1 MPAKRKLDDAGQT
14 MSRQPSNDKDPVS
27 DAPSASAP
35 LNRKAFRLKRSGS
48 SSSNTNAPIRPVAAI
63 MADEKQPSDTPT
75 ASSRRRSSGQSS
87 QPLQDASDAAQLVAD
102 DHISPL
108 AALPSPAE
116 VSKVAGS
123 DAEVTNP
130 HQHTRSPPA
139 ISIQDWPP
147 EKFRKLSSIARQQ
160 ATVLKRS
167 GDNKMRELAMQ
178 QQQLH
183 QHARRDSAGSS
194 SSMLRSDSHHTLSP
208 DKLLALSLPLTL
220 PPGMPASIPAFF
232 EHVDAIVLYAFG
244 FWADDYAA
252 GQHRAR
258 SVSVTQS
265 ASANSESW
273 RIGCIIENW
282 RSMSGL
288 LTFVKAKAEKL
299 QAQATAAAQESVKPA
314 NNFDMQWPRVIEL
327 LVAWL

>member
-1 MPAKRKLDDAGQT
+1 

-27 DAPSASAP
+27 DAPSTSAP
-35 LNRKAFRLKRSGS
+35 LKRKAFRLKRSGS
-48 SSSNTNAPIRPVAAI
+48 SSSNANAPIRPVAAI
-63 MADEKQPSDTPT
+63 TADEKQPSNTPT
-75 ASSRRRSSGQSS
+75 ARNQRRSSGQSS
-87 QPLQDASDAAQLVAD
+87 QPLLQEAPAAQLVAD

-116 VSKVAGS
+116 ASKVVES
-123 DAEVTNP
+123 DADVTIP
-130 HQHTRSPPA
+130 HQHSRTAPI
-139 ISIQDWPP
+139 ISMRDWPP

-194 SSMLRSDSHHTLSP
+194 SSMSRSDSQHTLSP
-208 DKLLALSLPLTL
+208 DKLPPLNLPLPL
-220 PPGMPASIPAFF
+220 PPGMPASLPAFF

-258 SVSVTQS
+258 SGSSTQS
-265 ASANSESW
+265 ASTNSESW

-299 QAQATAAAQESVKPA
+299 HAQATAAAEKNVQPA
-314 NNFDMQWPRVIEL
+314 NNFDKQWTRVIEL